1 MSKLEELISELCPD
15 GVEFKSIE
23 NLSRTLT
30 PKIKIKSNDYLK
42 VGKYPVIDQGQNFI
56 GGYTDEENVFPKG
69 EYIIFGD
76 HTCVVKYV
84 DFAFAQGA
92 DGIKIV
98 EAKSEEVLPKF
109 LYYCMSNIEI
119 ESSYARHW
127 AKIRSVEI
135 PVPPIKIQN
144 EIVRILDSLSD
155 SIDELVLLLEK
166 ELTLRKKQYEYYR
179 DQLLTF
185 SEIKKESR

>member
-1 MSKLEELISELCPD
+1 MSKLEELISKLCPD
-15 GVEFKSIE
+15 GVEFKPIE

-42 VGKYPVIDQGQNFI
+42 AGKYPVIDQGQDFI
-56 GGYTDEENVFPKG
+56 GGYTNEENIFPRS

-92 DGIKIV
+92 DGIKVI

-109 LYYCMSNIEI
+109 LYYCMSHIEI

-135 PVPPIKIQN
+135 PVPPIKIQT